1 MKEILYESRLEEY
14 YKELDIDVQ
23 KFKVQRLMYTL
34 IFGLLGFLI
43 SGALIFTLGK
53 QFLILALFLV
63 PLMSFIGWKWLYLQ
77 LKNLSVSNK
86 KKLDMLFPEFLTT
99 FISLLNSQANG
110 NVINA
115 IENTIPYMKEPI
127 KSQLIMLV
135 RRIYEDSSIDNAYYA
150 FNEFSKTINN
160 KESEQIL
167 SLLLD
172 MYIAGINKETLAE
185 LEERIEKM
193 KQNQISIYA
202 TWKNSRLRN
211 KASFPALGIAIFF
224 IFAWVGVVATHYL
237 KTGLAG
243 ANLSGSGF

>member
-1 MKEILYESRLEEY
+1 MKELLYESRLEEY

-23 KFKVQRLMYTL
+23 KFKSQRLMYTL
-34 IFGLLGFLI
+34 VFGILGLII
-43 SGALIFTLGK
+43 SGALIFAFGMKFT
-53 QFLILALFLV
+53 ILALFLI
-63 PLMSFIGWKWLYLQ
+63 PLMAFAGWKWLYIQ
-77 LKNLSVSNK
+77 LKTLSIANK

-135 RRIYEDSSIDNAYYA
+135 RRVYEDSSIDNAYFA
-150 FNEFSKTINN
+150 FNEFSKTIDN

-172 MYIAGINKETLAE
+172 MYIAGINKDTLSE

-193 KQNQISIYA
+193 KQNQITIYA
-202 TWKNSRLRN
+202 NWKNGRLRN
-211 KASFPALGIAIFF
+211 KASFPALGMAIFF

-243 ANLSGSGF
+243 ANISGF

>member
-1 MKEILYESRLEEY
+1 MKELLYESRLEEY

-23 KFKVQRLMYTL
+23 KFKTQRLMYTL
-34 IFGLLGFLI
+34 VFAILGLII
-43 SGALIFTLGK
+43 SGALIFAFGMK
-53 QFLILALFLV
+53 FLILALFLI
-63 PLMSFIGWKWLYLQ
+63 PLMAFAGWKWLYIQ
-77 LKNLSVSNK
+77 LKTLSISNK

-135 RRIYEDSSIDNAYYA
+135 RRVYEDSSIDNAYFA

-172 MYIAGINKETLAE
+172 MYIAGINKDTLAE

-193 KQNQISIYA
+193 KQNQITIYA
-202 TWKNSRLRN
+202 TWKNGRLRN
-211 KASFPALGIAIFF
+211 KASFPALGMSIFF

-243 ANLSGSGF
+243 ANLSGF